1 MNIIISGALG
11 TMGRV
16 LAKIASEQGFV
27 VVAGVDRVSS
37 DDAPIAVYDDFESCP
52 PADVIVDFS
61 HPSTLP
67 FLLNYAIKNKI
78 PAVIATTGMSED
90 DIRQIHL
97 AAKKIP
103 VFFTFNMSLGVNL
116 LAALT
121 TQAAKVLSGNFDIE
135 IIEKHHNKKIDAP
148 SGTAVMLGNA
158 VADGLS
164 YNPKFVYER
173 HSVRR
178 RRSPDEI
185 GMHSI
190 RGGTIVGE
198 HSVIFAGEDEVI
210 TLSHSAFSKSVFAVG
225 ALRAAKFICSRK
237 TGLYS
242 MKELLE
248 QENAST

>member
-1 MNIIISGALG
+1 
-11 TMGRV
+11 MGHV
-16 LAKIASEQGFV
+16 LAKNASEQGFV

-37 DDAPIAVYDDFESCP
+37 NDAPFVVYDRFESCP
-52 PADVIVDFS
+52 QADVIIDFS

-67 FLLNYAIKNKI
+67 VLLNYAIKNKI
-78 PAVIATTGMSED
+78 PVVIATTGMSED
-90 DIRQIHL
+90 DIKKIHL
-97 AAKKIP
+97 AAQEIP

-121 TQAAKVLSGNFDIE
+121 TQAAKVLGSNFDIE
-135 IIEKHHNKKIDAP
+135 IVEKHHNKKIDAP
-148 SGTAVMLGNA
+148 SGTAVMLADA

-164 YNPKFVYER
+164 YTPKYVYER

-178 RRSPDEI
+178 RRAPDEI

-225 ALRAAKFICSRK
+225 ALGAAKFISSRSA
-237 TGLYS
+237 GLYS
-242 MKELLE
+242 MKELLA
-248 QENAST
+248 QDNTMI